1 MIVLGPRIER
11 TTAPMVPGWAI
22 VAKATVPVRAYL
34 ISVVPDKRMLAK
46 HAMPVGHVELLR

>member
-34 ISVVPDKRMLAK
+34 ISVVPDKRMLTK
-46 HAMPVGHVELLR
+46 HAMPVGHVKLLK